1 MGTSHQSLDKGEQRL
16 GWTQWA
22 GTASDWP
29 EDTEWGGGICFF
41 RDIVFGICVKAH
53 GGGNYLALPSQADT
67 K

>member
-29 EDTEWGGGICFF
+29 EDTEWGGGICYLE
-41 RDIVFGICVKAH
+41 ILYLVFV
-53 GGGNYLALPSQADT
+53 
-67 K
+67 